1 MLTTKDTKIFT
12 KDTKRTCLC
21 LPVAC
26 LLQAG
31 QTGITE
37 NEIAHKVTGLA
48 IIKSVEALNDVR
60 LAQTLTCIKLGLPV
74 NFNVASLKDGIR
86 RVINGTL

>member
-1 MLTTKDTKIFT
+1 MQNFVNFVVKKEIYNPKPMLTTKDTKIFT

-48 IIKSVEALNDVR
+48 IIKSVEA
-60 LAQTLTCIKLGLPV
+60 
-74 NFNVASLKDGIR
+74 
-86 RVINGTL
+86 